1 MHKLAAV
8 EEAKAL
14 MNEAKDWGVWHWLT
28 EKARVRAAADQANDA
43 LGELEKQVKAGWDDD
58 LKQAWHGMQ
67 KRASKNGKPHHLDPE
82 TELALERVKEM
93 DEEAERA
100 RLDAEA
106 TFDEAERRMS
116 ASMACDG
123 AQKAIDAWVLRE
135 KAIRRAEAVG
145 KKK

>member
-8 EEAKAL
+8 EEAKTL

-28 EKARVRAAADQANDA
+28 EKRKVRAAADAANEA
-43 LGELEKQVKAGWDDD
+43 LAELEKQVKAGWDDE
-58 LKQAWHGMQ
+58 LKQAW
-67 KRASKNGKPHHLDPE
+67 RALGSKNGKPHHAAPE
-82 TELALERVKEM
+82 VEAALARIKEM
-93 DEEAERA
+93 DEEAESV

-116 ASMACDG
+116 TSLACEG

-135 KAIRRAEAVG
+135 KAIRKAEAAG

>member
-1 MHKLAAV
+1 MHKLVAV
-8 EEAKAL
+8 EEAKTL

-28 EKARVRAAADQANDA
+28 EKSRVRAAADQANEA
-43 LGELEKQVKAGWDDD
+43 LAEFEKRVKAGWDDD
-58 LKQAWHGMQ
+58 LKKAWRAMQA
-67 KRASKNGKPHHLDPE
+67 RNGKPRHADPQI
-82 TELALERVKEM
+82 ELALERIKAA
-93 DEEAERA
+93 DEEAETA

-116 ASMACDG
+116 AGMACEG

-135 KAIRRAEAVG
+135 KAIRKAEALG